1 MKSSTSVVNIL
12 FFLILLIPSLS
23 YAEEHLSHDPQTQGN
38 GVESLSS
45 GLRELLKKEMLALEK
60 GMLAIFPAYVSG
72 DFHKVETIAFDMKN
86 SFILKQNITDEQ
98 KHELHTKLPSSF
110 VELDQKFHY
119 LSGMLEHVAERKKP
133 ELIGFYFS
141 GLSDACM
148 SCHSQYATHK
158 FPAFISKKE
167 KHEH

>member
-12 FFLILLIPSLS
+12 LFLILLIPSFS
-23 YAEEHLSHDPQTQGN
+23 YAEEHLNHEPQTQGI
-38 GVESLSS
+38 ESLSP

-72 DFHKVETIAFDMKN
+72 DFNKIETIASDMKN

-98 KHELHTKLPSSF
+98 KHELHSKLSQSF
-110 VELDQKFHY
+110 IELDQKFHY

-141 GLSDACM
+141 ELSDACM
-148 SCHSQYATHK
+148 SCHSQHATHK